1 MHLLAILDLN
11 CWNCAIPV
19 ALLLDDRAA
28 TLDRATIVKGLALL
42 ALACWA
48 LLHCRQGLALGY
60 LLFRK
65 LGSLTIEDLLLVLLI
80 FERQVARRGL
90 LRRLGKVDLDAVR
103 QAAVVHYLMLLYLR
117 HLAEIRLVDASLLV
131 RHDLDVLRIVR
142 KQVLLV
148 LLESFLAACLAL
160 LLGLLLLLLICHLL
174 GCILIE
180 LLDLEKVS
188 RLHVRERRSHR
199 LLSSRG

>member
-1 MHLLAILDLN
+1 M
-11 CWNCAIPV
+11 
-19 ALLLDDRAA
+19 
-28 TLDRATIVKGLALL
+28 
-42 ALACWA
+42 
-48 LLHCRQGLALGY
+48 
-60 LLFRK
+60 
-65 LGSLTIEDLLLVLLI
+65 
-80 FERQVARRGL
+80 
-90 LRRLGKVDLDAVR
+90 
-103 QAAVVHYLMLLYLR
+103 
-117 HLAEIRLVDASLLV
+117 DASLLV

-160 LLGLLLLLLICHLL
+160 LLRLLLLLLICHLL